1 MVVWPQRH
9 LDRPYLAQRLEG
21 LSPGGLEW
29 RFSPGMTTTPS
40 TRGRKR
46 QLNLVVTG
54 LSLPQT
60 EPELWERQLIE
71 PALVKVLD
79 QPAERPEVGDAADQ

>member
-1 MVVWPQRH
+1 MSFG
-9 LDRPYLAQRLEG
+9 LNGEG
-21 LSPGGLEW
+21 LSPGGLEG
-29 RFSPGMTTTPS
+29 RFSPCMTTTPS

-54 LSLPQT
+54 LSLPQP
-60 EPELWERQLIE
+60 EPEPWERQLIE
-71 PALVKVLD
+71 PALVKILD